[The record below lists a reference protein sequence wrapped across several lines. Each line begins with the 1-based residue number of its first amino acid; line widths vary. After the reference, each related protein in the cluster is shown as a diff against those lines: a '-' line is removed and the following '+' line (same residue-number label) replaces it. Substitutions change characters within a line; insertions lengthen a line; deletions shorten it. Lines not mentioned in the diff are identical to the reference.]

1 MMCITAKTG
10 RSLTLLW
17 RSAVTTLP
25 SYLLRV
31 KSTIIFCLPLINKG
45 TEERGRPEL
54 LHLPQSPLRSGSPQS
69 PLRSGSPQSP
79 LRSGSPQSPLRSGS
93 PQSPLRS
100 GSPQSP
106 LRSGSPQSP
115 LRSGSPQSPLRSGSP
130 QSPLRSGSPQ
140 SPLRSGSPQSPLQP
154 LRAVQCRL
162 LPTNWLTPPW
172 SRMSQP
178 SPQKQSGSQ

>member
-17 RSAVTTLP
+17 RSAMTTLP

-45 TEERGRPEL
+45 TEERGWPEL
-54 LHLPQSPLRSGSPQS
+54 LHLPQSPLRSGSPRS
-69 PLRSGSPQSP
+69 PLRSGSPRSP
-79 LRSGSPQSPLRSGS
+79 LRSGSPR
-93 PQSPLRS
+93 
-100 GSPQSP
+100 
-106 LRSGSPQSP
+106 
-115 LRSGSPQSPLRSGSP
+115 
-130 QSPLRSGSPQ
+130 SPLRSGSPQ

>member
-69 PLRSGSPQSP
+69 PVRSGSPQSP
-79 LRSGSPQSPLRSGS
+79 VREPTESAPVREPTESAPVREPTESAPVREPTESAPVREPTESAPVREPTESAPVREPTESAPASQSSSVPTPAYELADSTVVTHESTKSSEAVRLTVASG
-93 PQSPLRS
+93 
-100 GSPQSP
+100 
-106 LRSGSPQSP
+106 
-115 LRSGSPQSPLRSGSP
+115 
-130 QSPLRSGSPQ
+130 
-140 SPLRSGSPQSPLQP
+140 
-154 LRAVQCRL
+154 
-162 LPTNWLTPPW
+162 
-172 SRMSQP
+172 
-178 SPQKQSGSQ
+178 